1 MRFGFDVDDEDTAV
15 ACVLVY
21 AVWRSRNP
29 ARLKIT
35 PDVWSKIER
44 WVRASAM
51 RSNTLPRFVDLFKRS
66 VGCDTLAPRWMAAAM
81 AGEFP
86 SRANPEQSPPRR
98 EFLTS
103 VMGYGRQREVL
114 RILERETAY
123 VIALVRERLERER
136 PLEAMLPAGDE
147 DVPAVPAG
155 QEELWT

>member
-44 WVRASAM
+44 WVRAAAM
-51 RSNTLPRFVDLFKRS
+51 RSASLSRFVEVLKKS
-66 VGCDTLAPRWMAAAM
+66 LGCDALSPRWMAIAL

-86 SRANPEQSPPRR
+86 SRAHQDGPRR
-98 EFLTS
+98 EFLTA
-103 VMGYGRQREVL
+103 VLGYARQREVL
-114 RILERETAY
+114 RILERETGY
-123 VIALVRERLERER
+123 VMALVRERLERER
-136 PLEAMLPAGDE
+136 PVEAALAPGE
-147 DVPAVPAG
+147 DDPVT
-155 QEELWT
+155 EEAAWT